1 MEQDRW
7 TDLTTEASASEEASV
22 SEEACEMN
30 GRLSKFGVR
39 LWSLDAV
46 FYHPASQTSWRK
58 AQNNRGAVL
67 PFDLPFCLFECPDDI
82 IVFHFRRDFYQAC

>member
-22 SEEACEMN
+22 SEEACERN

-39 LWSLDAV
+39 LWSLDVV

-67 PFDLPFCLFECPDDI
+67 PFNLPFFFFESPDDI
-82 IVFHFRRDFYQAC
+82 DTFHFRSVFYQAC